1 MQLCRLFGKS
11 RQSCDLL
18 YGASAVNLFAVNEL
32 KCDPCGCLKTANKPD
47 RNERRR
53 EGETRKLSNGGQR
66 RNMPQ
71 AAQVAQVLLFRLV
84 RSAIFTA
91 LGEEV
96 WQQKRLGSTCSISL
110 SLATLAL
117 IKVKL
122 YAIIVQASASTRVEL
137 NPNQSCNQLA
147 RPMQWPPVAY
157 VMANICCLILWKCA
171 ANATTL
177 AQVAAP
183 T

>member
-1 MQLCRLFGKS
+1 MQICKLLGES
-11 RQSCDLL
+11 SQSF
-18 YGASAVNLFAVNEL
+18 ASAVNLFAVNEL

-47 RNERRR
+47 RKGRRR
-53 EGETRKLSNGGQR
+53 EGQTRKLSNGGQR

-96 WQQKRLGSTCSISL
+96 WQQKRLGSALSF
-110 SLATLAL
+110 SLAGPDKSKTLCNNSPGQRQAAKWAL
-117 IKVKL
+117 
-122 YAIIVQASASTRVEL
+122 EL
-137 NPNQSCNQLA
+137 NPKQSCNQLA
-147 RPMQWPPVAY
+147 RPMRWPPVAY